1 MSSQAFE
8 GKTALITGGSRGI
21 GRATALRL
29 AGEGARVAI
38 GFARDDAAAQDV
50 LSEVEAHG
58 GLGCVVQGDVAVA
71 EEAQAMAAETR
82 EAFGS
87 IPPAPSLAA
96 TSAAPARPSA
106 SAAR

>member
-38 GFARDDAAAQDV
+38 GFAQDDAAALDV

-58 GLGCVVQGDVAVA
+58 GQGC
-71 EEAQAMAAETR
+71 R
-82 EAFGS
+82 N
-87 IPPAPSLAA
+87 PRSLW
-96 TSAAPARPSA
+96 PH
-106 SAAR
+106 